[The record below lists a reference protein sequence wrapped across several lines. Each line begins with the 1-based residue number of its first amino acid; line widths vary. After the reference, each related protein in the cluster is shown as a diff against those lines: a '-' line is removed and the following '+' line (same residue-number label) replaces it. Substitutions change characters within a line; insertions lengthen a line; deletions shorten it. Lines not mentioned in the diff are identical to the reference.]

1 MGVDLQRPGSASG
14 VLFLTLEDETGN
26 SNVVVWKRTQQQF
39 RKALMSGRLL
49 LVKGTLETKDN
60 VTHIIAGSLTDYTS
74 ELESLM
80 VQSRDFH

>member
-1 MGVDLQRPGSASG
+1 
-14 VLFLTLEDETGN
+14 
-26 SNVVVWKRTQQQF
+26 
-39 RKALMSGRLL
+39 MSGRLL
-49 LVKGTLETKDN
+49 LVKGTVETKDN